1 MRSNSLWLALLVLV
15 GVLAWM
21 SLGTVSVTT
30 PSDSRH
36 QEDSPVASTI
46 DAESGRP
53 EKTPAVVAVQ
63 DSAGPKTPAVTAQQS
78 PRPGEQRAF
87 RFVLNGDKVDLEA
100 VEDTQGDF
108 HRRRGPM
115 AWQPGMFYCRLLDA
129 AQRVLAEDTLPA
141 PDQTC
146 VVLDPNTPDA
156 DGKPRASILSPGG
169 PVVFQVRL
177 PKIESATQMKIYRL
191 AGTRPAAADEEP
203 LGQLLATIPLSK

>member
-21 SLGTVSVTT
+21 SLEIVSVMT
-30 PSDSRH
+30 PSDSRR

-63 DSAGPKTPAVTAQQS
+63 DSAGPQTPAVTAQQS

-87 RFVLNGDKVDLEA
+87 RFVLNGDKVDLET

-129 AQRVLAEDTLPA
+129 A
-141 PDQTC
+141 
-146 VVLDPNTPDA
+146 
-156 DGKPRASILSPGG
+156 
-169 PVVFQVRL
+169 
-177 PKIESATQMKIYRL
+177 
-191 AGTRPAAADEEP
+191 
-203 LGQLLATIPLSK
+203 